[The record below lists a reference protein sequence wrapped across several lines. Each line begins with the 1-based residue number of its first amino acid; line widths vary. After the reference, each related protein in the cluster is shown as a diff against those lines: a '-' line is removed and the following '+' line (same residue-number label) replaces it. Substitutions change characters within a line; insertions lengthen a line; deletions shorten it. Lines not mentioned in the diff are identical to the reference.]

1 MSFEH
6 PNRNNESMID
16 VERDIM
22 GRPSERNT
30 TNLDLRRMKMILDV
44 MGHPEESFRVVHIT
58 GTNGKGSTARMVE
71 SICRAYG
78 MRTGLYTSP
87 HLEHVNERIAIDGQ
101 QLSDDDFVDAW
112 DQVRDLIA
120 IVDMKMEELGK
131 PKMSFFEVLTA
142 MAIWKFADAPVDVA
156 IVEVGMGGRWDATN
170 VLDADAAI
178 IGPIDMDH
186 MAWLGNTVEQIASE
200 KVGIIKPGCTA
211 VIGRQPHEEAV
222 MPIIEEAARQNHA
235 NLVRDG
241 IEAEVVTRIPA
252 VGGQVATLRT
262 PNGTYAEVPIAK
274 FGEHQ
279 AHNAL
284 AALCAAEVV
293 IPVNGALDGD
303 LVAEALSTVRIPGR
317 IEQIRTSPTIILD
330 GGHNVNAAESLRAAI
345 EENYDFQQL
354 VGVIAMM
361 GDKQVEE
368 YLGVLEPLLSHVI
381 VTENSWRDRVMPAE
395 DLKTVAERVFGA
407 ERVTCVPELPDAIQ
421 EAVNMVDADDELGVG
436 YGHGVLICGSFT
448 TAGDARLMLEEKV
461 NPDLKKP
468 KSERVFQEAVEPE
481 PRKDQDEADL
491 DFESDANPD
500 FDINDFG
507 SVGPDLAEDEDTDG
521 SEEDASG
528 VEHADA
534 ASSEDVQ

>member
-1 MSFEH
+1 
-6 PNRNNESMID
+6 
-16 VERDIM
+16 
-22 GRPSERNT
+22 
-30 TNLDLRRMKMILDV
+30 
-44 MGHPEESFRVVHIT
+44 
-58 GTNGKGSTARMVE
+58 
-71 SICRAYG
+71 
-78 MRTGLYTSP
+78 
-87 HLEHVNERIAIDGQ
+87 
-101 QLSDDDFVDAW
+101 
-112 DQVRDLIA
+112 
-120 IVDMKMEELGK
+120 
-131 PKMSFFEVLTA
+131 
-142 MAIWKFADAPVDVA
+142 
-156 IVEVGMGGRWDATN
+156 MGGRWDATN

-211 VIGRQPHEEAV
+211 VIGHQPHEEAV

-368 YLGVLEPLLSHVI
+368 YLGVLEPLLSHVV

-507 SVGPDLAEDEDTDG
+507 SVGPDLAEDEDA
-521 SEEDASG
+521 DAPE

-534 ASSEDVQ
+534 ASSEDMR